1 MKKKVGI
8 LTFQRTTNY
17 GAQFQNYALQE
28 YLKQFDDL
36 EIEVIN
42 YENEKISATEKRV
55 ESSEYKGIKGLIKY
69 ILIGKNRKIKWEN
82 FERFRKEN
90 IHLTKEY
97 TKENIKQIE
106 NQYDFFLVGSDQVW
120 NTDITGNDF
129 NYMLNFVTND
139 KKKYS
144 YAASIGMDNINVNN
158 KNKVINDLKKFQ
170 KINVREETAKALLEE
185 NGLTNVS
192 VVMDPV
198 FLIDKKTWLEKMNLS
213 FDKEKYIFVYM
224 IDNVKENMKK
234 IKRLAKKEKLK
245 VIYINNDIFNIL
257 GVKNIK
263 DASPTEFLNYLYN
276 SKYIITGSFHAIC
289 LSLIFN
295 KDFYYILN
303 KKFKRNSRLTDLV
316 QKANIKN

>member
-1 MKKKVGI
+1 
-8 LTFQRTTNY
+8 
-17 GAQFQNYALQE
+17 
-28 YLKQFDDL
+28 
-36 EIEVIN
+36 
-42 YENEKISATEKRV
+42 
-55 ESSEYKGIKGLIKY
+55 
-69 ILIGKNRKIKWEN
+69 
-82 FERFRKEN
+82 
-90 IHLTKEY
+90 
-97 TKENIKQIE
+97 
-106 NQYDFFLVGSDQVW
+106 
-120 NTDITGNDF
+120 
-129 NYMLNFVTND
+129 MLNFVTND

-213 FDKEKYIFVYM
+213 FDKEIYIFVYM

-316 QKANIKN
+316 QKANIKNKDITDKAEIKISKIDYENVNLLIKKEINKSMINDWK